1 LITSESDTAVIYVA
15 TDRLRVTNDLDPIPR
30 RRRAYYGG
38 DKDALSMLEFSGF
51 RSDVVGMDF
60 VTVYTALNP
69 ADADLVR
76 SRLEANDFFVNIKN
90 EIAARTI
97 DGFALAAGGLLV
109 QVPED
114 QAESA
119 RELIHSKDP

>member
-1 LITSESDTAVIYVA
+1 MPQGHI
-15 TDRLRVTNDLDPIPR
+15 LRTPGKLEFWR
-30 RRRAYYGG
+30 RRP
-38 DKDALSMLEFSGF
+38 
-51 RSDVVGMDF
+51 DVVGMDF

-76 SRLEANDFFVNIKN
+76 SRLEANDFLVNIKN

-97 DGFALAAGGLLV
+97 EGYALAAGGLHV

-114 QAESA
+114 QAQSA
-119 RELIHSKDP
+119 RQLIESKDP

>member
-1 LITSESDTAVIYVA
+1 
-15 TDRLRVTNDLDPIPR
+15 
-30 RRRAYYGG
+30 
-38 DKDALSMLEFSGF
+38 
-51 RSDVVGMDF
+51 MDF

-90 EIAARTI
+90 EIAARNI
-97 DGFALAAGGLLV
+97 DGYALAAGGLLV

-119 RELIHSKDP
+119 RELIHDKDPD

>member
-1 LITSESDTAVIYVA
+1 
-15 TDRLRVTNDLDPIPR
+15 
-30 RRRAYYGG
+30 
-38 DKDALSMLEFSGF
+38 
-51 RSDVVGMDF
+51 MDF

-76 SRLEANDFFVNIKN
+76 SRLDANDFLVNVKN

-97 DGFALAAGGLLV
+97 EGYALAAGGLQV

-114 QAESA
+114 QAQSA
-119 RELIHSKDP
+119 RQLIESKDP

>member
-1 LITSESDTAVIYVA
+1 
-15 TDRLRVTNDLDPIPR
+15 
-30 RRRAYYGG
+30 
-38 DKDALSMLEFSGF
+38 
-51 RSDVVGMDF
+51 MDF

-76 SRLEANDFFVNIKN
+76 SRLEANDFMVNIKN

-119 RELIHSKDP
+119 RELIHSKDS

>member
-1 LITSESDTAVIYVA
+1 
-15 TDRLRVTNDLDPIPR
+15 
-30 RRRAYYGG
+30 
-38 DKDALSMLEFSGF
+38 
-51 RSDVVGMDF
+51 MDF
-60 VTVYTALNP
+60 VTVYWALNP

-76 SRLEANDFFVNIKN
+76 ARLEANGFLVVVKN

-97 DGFALAAGGLLV
+97 DGFALAAGGLEI

-119 RELIHSKDP
+119 RDLVTSKDPS

>member
-1 LITSESDTAVIYVA
+1 
-15 TDRLRVTNDLDPIPR
+15 
-30 RRRAYYGG
+30 
-38 DKDALSMLEFSGF
+38 
-51 RSDVVGMDF
+51 
-60 VTVYTALNP
+60 
-69 ADADLVR
+69 LVR

-119 RELIHSKDP
+119 RELIESKDP

>member
-1 LITSESDTAVIYVA
+1 MPQN
-15 TDRLRVTNDLDPIPR
+15 LR
-30 RRRAYYGG
+30 
-38 DKDALSMLEFSGF
+38 KLEFWRWRADAVS
-51 RSDVVGMDF
+51 MDF

-76 SRLEANDFFVNIKN
+76 SRLEANDFLVNIKN

-97 DGFALAAGGLLV
+97 DGYALAAGGLLV

-114 QAESA
+114 QAQSA
-119 RELIHSKDP
+119 RALIESKDP

>member
-1 LITSESDTAVIYVA
+1 MDL
-15 TDRLRVTNDLDPIPR
+15 VTI
-30 RRRAYYGG
+30 
-38 DKDALSMLEFSGF
+38 
-51 RSDVVGMDF
+51 
-60 VTVYTALNP
+60 YTALNP

-76 SRLEANDFFVNIKN
+76 SRLEANDFLVNVRN

-97 DGFALAAGGLLV
+97 DGYALAAGGLLV

-119 RELIHSKDP
+119 RQLIDSKDP

>member
-1 LITSESDTAVIYVA
+1 ME
-15 TDRLRVTNDLDPIPR
+15 
-30 RRRAYYGG
+30 
-38 DKDALSMLEFSGF
+38 
-51 RSDVVGMDF
+51 F

-76 SRLEANDFFVNIKN
+76 SRLEANDFLVNVKN

-97 DGFALAAGGLLV
+97 DGYALAAGGLMV

-119 RELIHSKDP
+119 RELIRSKDT

>member
-1 LITSESDTAVIYVA
+1 
-15 TDRLRVTNDLDPIPR
+15 
-30 RRRAYYGG
+30 
-38 DKDALSMLEFSGF
+38 
-51 RSDVVGMDF
+51 MDF

-76 SRLEANDFFVNIKN
+76 SRLEANDFLVHIKN

-97 DGFALAAGGLLV
+97 DGYALAAGGLMV

-114 QAESA
+114 QADSA
-119 RELIHSKDP
+119 RELIQSKDT